1 MLKQTNGKEIIF
13 MGDRAD
19 HYLMQVI
26 DGKAVSVAGVS
37 AMSTDAQNVN
47 PSKLIIWIS
56 AAHFDS
62 KFRWKYSRSNGGLCK
77 CVTWR

>member
-1 MLKQTNGKEIIF
+1 

-47 PSKLIIWIS
+47 PSS
-56 AAHFDS
+56 SSFGSVPAHFDS

>member
-1 MLKQTNGKEIIF
+1 

-62 KFRWKYSRSNGGLCK
+62 KFRWKYMQK
-77 CVTWR
+77 QWRLMQMCDLKIKLFH